1 MCRYLY
7 TKKTNASIGK
17 IRVINWCLLI
27 VILESRTFQ
36 AISSSRCNLVE
47 LELCMHIFN
56 VFINAIEIVRE
67 NGRAGSLLLHLVTA
81 SFIHSSR
88 QRVML
93 GVSKPVPPPGYS
105 CWLLPMW
112 LDAVAQTLLCSPSQ
126 RHAKCLYN
134 VMHVLLR
141 KNGQII
147 IQMTWVLLRYHN
159 LLALSLQIWWYS
171 SQLELFQKAIFSLTI
186 SAHRKCWFS
195 VRSIGKTDHYY
206 QHVSAMAVISTH

>member
-1 MCRYLY
+1 MCRHLY

-36 AISSSRCNLVE
+36 SISSSRCNLVE

-56 VFINAIEIVRE
+56 VFINAIKIVCE

-93 GVSKPVPPPGYS
+93 GVSKPVPLTRIQ
-105 CWLLPMW
+105 LL
-112 LDAVAQTLLCSPSQ
+112 AVANVTRCCSTNPTLLTRPAACKMSLQ
-126 RHAKCLYN
+126 CDARFIAQKWAN
-134 VMHVLLR
+134 
-141 KNGQII
+141 
-147 IQMTWVLLRYHN
+147 HN
-159 LLALSLQIWWYS
+159 SNDMSFIALS
-171 SQLELFQKAIFSLTI
+171 
-186 SAHRKCWFS
+186 
-195 VRSIGKTDHYY
+195 
-206 QHVSAMAVISTH
+206 